1 MFSIVAA
8 TEVNTGSPYVRI
20 EFGESFEDTFTHVR
34 LLVTMNGE
42 QYFAHEP
49 ATDSDGTSRREL
61 TLAIDG
67 RTLTLL
73 TDRGVFSRNELD
85 AGTRIL
91 LDAVPRPPATG
102 NLLDLGCGWGPIAS
116 TMAVRSPGATVWAID
131 VNERARELTRINAQ
145 RNGLTN
151 LRTATPDD
159 VPDSVRFDVLWSNP
173 PVRIGKDALHRLLL
187 TWLGRLA
194 PDGEAWLVIN
204 RNLGADSL
212 AVWLAGSGYRVDRLT
227 SKRGFRVL
235 RVRSLTPG
243 ADQPAR

>member
-1 MFSIVAA
+1 
-8 TEVNTGSPYVRI
+8 
-20 EFGESFEDTFTHVR
+20 
-34 LLVTMNGE
+34 MNGE

-49 ATDSDGTSRREL
+49 STDSDGASRREL
-61 TLAIDG
+61 TLEIDD
-67 RTLTLL
+67 RSLALL

-116 TMAVRSPGATVWAID
+116 AMAVRSPGAVVWAID

-151 LRTATPDD
+151 LRSVSPEE
-159 VPDSVRFDVLWSNP
+159 VPDSIRFDVLWSNP
-173 PVRIGKDALHRLLL
+173 PVRIGKDALHRLLI
-187 TWLGRLA
+187 TWLGRLSHG
-194 PDGEAWLVIN
+194 GEAWLVIN

-212 AVWLAGSGYRVDRLT
+212 AVWLTDRGYRVDRLT

-235 RVRSLTPG
+235 RVRALTPG
-243 ADQPAR
+243 VDQPAG